1 MLKAAHVYIYG
12 HVQGVCFRATA
23 RVKAVTLG
31 LTGYVRNL
39 PDGSVELEA
48 EGEEQAL
55 RELISWCHQG
65 PPAARVDR
73 VEVHWTQPGAPRSD
87 FHVAA

>member
-1 MLKAAHVYIYG
+1 MLKTIHMLIYG
-12 HVQGVCFRATA
+12 YVQGVFFRACA
-23 RVKAVTLG
+23 RDKALELG

-48 EGEEQAL
+48 EGDEGSL

-65 PPAARVDR
+65 PPEARVER
-73 VEVHWTQPGAPRSD
+73 VEVSWGEGSGRWVD
-87 FHVAA
+87 FAVRR